1 MQAYEALKW
10 LPFPFKVSYSYLGVA
25 YLLREWA
32 LNIFTVTVRPVI
44 RKKKDFQSSFLLI
57 FFFLY
62 LFISFVFLT
71 LVINSVNEF
80 TFLIDFFHML

>member
-57 FFFLY
+57 FFF
-62 LFISFVFLT
+62 FVFIYFVCIFDT
-71 LVINSVNEF
+71 GYKQCE
-80 TFLIDFFHML
+80 